1 MKNIKMKKIT
11 VLTIITFL
19 IISCQ
24 NNETNVKKNVG
35 EILSGDNKGSTYS
48 IGSMEDAQLALDFST
63 AFVNQDYDFVTEKNY
78 LETVFFYPEKG
89 LERLEFDL
97 PSLIELAKSMHEPY
111 DSIRRNVYDVIPV
124 VPSYDENLTV
134 VMFPFTETRYRKNG
148 EIEKYRFFE
157 RHYIKDGK
165 IAGVRKWSQE
175 E

>member
-1 MKNIKMKKIT
+1 MKKISLLIT
-11 VLTIITFL
+11 ITFL

-24 NNETNVKKNVG
+24 NNETGMDQNVG
-35 EILSGDNKGSTYS
+35 EILSGNNKGSTYS
-48 IGSMEDAQLALDFST
+48 IGSMEHAQLALDFST
-63 AFVNQDYDFVTEKNY
+63 AFINQDYDFVNEENY

-89 LERLEFDL
+89 LDRLEFDL

-124 VPSYDENLTV
+124 IPSYDENLTV
-134 VMFPFTETRYRKNG
+134 VMFPFTETRYRKDG
-148 EIEKYRFFE
+148 EIEKYRFYE
-157 RHYIKDGK
+157 RHYIREGK